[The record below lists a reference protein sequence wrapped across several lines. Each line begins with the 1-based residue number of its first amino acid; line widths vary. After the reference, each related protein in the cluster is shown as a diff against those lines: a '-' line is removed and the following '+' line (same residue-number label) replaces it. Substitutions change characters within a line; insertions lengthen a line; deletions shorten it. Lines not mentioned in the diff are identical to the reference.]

1 MVTEATGETQ
11 QQAAVSKLQDYELML
26 IVSPQMAEEELETR
40 TGKIGQFITEKGGVV
55 SATERWGKRK
65 LTYPIK
71 HFAEGYYVLMKI
83 RVEPTLCKQLEA
95 SLRISED
102 VLRHLLTKPES

>member
-1 MVTEATGETQ
+1 MREYELVLVANSDLDETALNDLITKVKNWISDGNGE
-11 QQAAVSKLQDYELML
+11 VSKVDL
-26 IVSPQMAEEELETR
+26 
-40 TGKIGQFITEKGGVV
+40 
-55 SATERWGKRK
+55 WGKRK
-65 LTYPIK
+65 LAYPIK

>member
-1 MVTEATGETQ
+1 MVTEATGETRQ
-11 QQAAVSKLQDYELML
+11 EAADSKLHDYELLL
-26 IVSPQMAEEELETR
+26 IISPQMAEEELETR
-40 TGKIGQFITEKGGVV
+40 TGKISQFITEKGGAV

-83 RVEPTLCKQLEA
+83 RIEPTLCKQLET

-102 VLRHLLTKPES
+102 ILRHLLTRPEA

>member
-1 MVTEATGETQ
+1 MVTEATGEPKQ
-11 QQAAVSKLQDYELML
+11 EAADSKLHDYELML

-40 TGKIGQFITEKGGVV
+40 TGKIAQFITEKGGVV

-83 RVEPTLCKQLEA
+83 RVEPTLCKQLEG

-102 VLRHLLTKPES
+102 VLRHLLTRPEG

>member
-11 QQAAVSKLQDYELML
+11 QEAADSKLHDYELML
-26 IVSPQMAEEELETR
+26 ILSPQMAEEELEAR
-40 TGKIGQFITEKGGVV
+40 TGKIGQFLTERGGVV
-55 SATERWGKRK
+55 SATDRWGKRK
-65 LTYPIK
+65 LAYPIK